1 MIFPLLI
8 IAVLLG
14 GIIPTFADGTAPI
27 LTPPKINFTVPKTTQ
42 IQLAND
48 VVNRINKFVYNPPT
62 YMGMD
67 LSSDGKIL
75 ATQNNFQKISTVLNR
90 LKNSRFY
97 FFPNLLSRRAMVY
110 IYAPALV
117 VGAAIDYY
125 SNRLKEQFQNASSS
139 APPTVG
145 SATVPPSVPP
155 PAGCQYLPWCP
166 RYYKQYT
173 VCKYQNDPNNNLQSF
188 NVRYIS
194 SWTVN
199 SDGTCYPK
207 VSYYY
212 VSSSSIPVGSC
223 VSYMAEA
230 NYGNYP
236 SGFLPGQE
244 PESFLPM
251 RCSNGTTDDETKK
264 TYITPIPVDD
274 VINAIQSSASDFTSS
289 LTLPNDSS
297 IRTPGDIPLPL
308 GSSDGNVILDMPGVS
323 PDGIFSDD
331 LTMPGNDVP
340 DIPLNL
346 PVNIS
351 YNMPSGNV
359 YNDTNSNTSN
369 PSDPT
374 YTSSDGNLDTSVD
387 IPQKKDLKGLIQS
400 NIDAVKKKF
409 NFDTSGCSGGTCSF
423 QIPVFD
429 KTATL
434 DFCQYAD
441 VLSLIGNIILTFSYF
456 YAFFIIVKGG

>member
-1 MIFPLLI
+1 MMIFPLLI

-14 GIIPTFADGTAPI
+14 GIFPTFADGTA
-27 LTPPKINFTVPKTTQ
+27 TVPQMRFTLPKQAQ
-42 IQLAND
+42 IQLASAVSQD
-48 VVNRINKFVYNPPT
+48 LNKIITTPPPNL
-62 YMGMD
+62 GLD
-67 LSSDGKIL
+67 LSSDGKVL
-75 ATQNNFQKISTVLNR
+75 ATQNNFQKISTVLTR

-117 VGAAIDYY
+117 VGAAVDYY
-125 SNRLKEQFQNASSS
+125 SNRLQQQFQNASSS

-145 SATVPPSVPP
+145 STTVPASVPP
-155 PAGCQYLPWCP
+155 PAGCKYLPWCP
-166 RYYKQYT
+166 RYYNKYT
-173 VCKYQNDPNNNLQSF
+173 VCKYQNDPSNNLQAF
-188 NVRYIS
+188 TIRYIS

-212 VSSSSIPVGSC
+212 GVSSSSIPVGSC
-223 VSYMAEA
+223 VSYMAEGS
-230 NYGNYP
+230 YGNYP
-236 SGFLPGQE
+236 NGFLPGQE

-274 VINAIQSSASDFTSS
+274 VINNIQSSASDFTS
-289 LTLPNDSS
+289 TINLPNDPS
-297 IRTPGDIPLPL
+297 IKTPTDIPLPL

-323 PDGIFSDD
+323 PDGIFSSD
-331 LTMPGNDVP
+331 LFQPGNDVP
-340 DIPLNL
+340 DLPLNV

-351 YNMPSGNV
+351 YTMPAGNN

-374 YTSSDGNLDTSVD
+374 YTSSDGNLDTSID

-409 NFDTSGCSGGTCSF
+409 NFDVSGCSGGACSF

-429 KTATL
+429 KTVTL

-441 VLSLIGNIILTFSYF
+441 ALSLIGNIILTFSYF